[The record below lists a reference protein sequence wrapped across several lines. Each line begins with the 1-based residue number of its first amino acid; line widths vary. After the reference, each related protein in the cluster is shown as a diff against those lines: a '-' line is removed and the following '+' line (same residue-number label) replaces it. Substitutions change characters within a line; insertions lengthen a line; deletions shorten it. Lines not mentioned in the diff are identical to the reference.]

1 MDRLDAMSVL
11 VAAVEAGSLSAAA
24 RRLGKPLTTVSRR
37 IAELEAHLGTR
48 LLKRSSRQ
56 FALTEAGQS
65 YVAAC
70 RRILE
75 QVGEAERVAA
85 GEYRAPQGEL
95 TITAPIVFGRL
106 HVLPVVIAFLEAHP
120 AITVRLV
127 LADRVI
133 NLLEEPVDVAV
144 RIGALPDSS
153 LAATRVGAIRRVTC
167 ASPAY
172 LARHGRP
179 DHPEGL
185 GGHGVITFG
194 GLMAP
199 DRWVFG
205 PERAPVTVRVQSRL
219 VVSTAEAAIDAAM
232 AGLGVTRVL
241 SYQVAEAL
249 RSGAL
254 VLVLE
259 DYEPVPW
266 PVHLVFQGTPPV
278 PLKLRTFLDRA
289 VPRLRQALAGLD

>member
-1 MDRLDAMSVL
+1 MDRLAAMSVL
-11 VAAVEAGSLSAAA
+11 IAAVEAGSLSAAA
-24 RRLGKPLTTVSRR
+24 RRLGKPLTTISRR

-56 FALTEAGQS
+56 FALTEAGTT
-65 YVAAC
+65 YVSAC
-70 RRILE
+70 RRVLE
-75 QVGEAERVAA
+75 QVGEAERAAA

-95 TITAPIVFGRL
+95 TVTAPIVFGRR
-106 HVLPVVIAFLEAHP
+106 HVLPVVIAFLEAYP
-120 AITVRLV
+120 AIDVRLV

-144 RIGALPDSS
+144 RIGVLPDSS
-153 LAATRVGAIRRVTC
+153 LAAARIGAIRRVTC

-179 DHPEGL
+179 ERPEEL
-185 GGHGVITFG
+185 SHHAAVTFG
-194 GLMAP
+194 GLTAP
-199 DRWVFG
+199 DRWSFG
-205 PERAPVTVRVQSRL
+205 PERTPVTVPVHSRL
-219 VVSTAEAAIDAAM
+219 VVNTAEAAIDAAV
-232 AGLGVTRVL
+232 AGVGMTRVL

-259 DYEPVPW
+259 DYEPAPW

-289 VPRLRQALAGLD
+289 VPRLRRALAELG